1 MFPLCYTTS
10 PAHALADYHAAA
22 GVGRSINLL
31 KSCSQYSS
39 YSCTSSPADP
49 LCLQV
54 WAVVPTNLVEAERK
68 GAKLVQSLAEA
79 DSPSNG
85 TKVLVLSDTTN
96 NGKKKANG
104 HKEAG
109 M

>member
-1 MFPLCYTTS
+1 LQ
-10 PAHALADYHAAA
+10 AWAAA
-22 GVGRSINLL
+22 STHPTHAVSTNLTL
-31 KSCSQYSS
+31 AP
-39 YSCTSSPADP
+39 TLLLTHFAP
-49 LCLQV
+49 LQV

-85 TKVLVLSDTTN
+85 TKDLVLSDTTN

>member
-1 MFPLCYTTS
+1 
-10 PAHALADYHAAA
+10 
-22 GVGRSINLL
+22 
-31 KSCSQYSS
+31 
-39 YSCTSSPADP
+39 
-49 LCLQV
+49 
-54 WAVVPTNLVEAERK
+54 VVPTNLVEAERK

-85 TKVLVLSDTTN
+85 TKDLVLTDTTN
-96 NGKKKANG
+96 DGKKKANG

>member
-1 MFPLCYTTS
+1 MHAW
-10 PAHALADYHAAA
+10 PAAPTYPTHAVSTILTLAPTLQLTDFAH
-22 GVGRSINLL
+22 
-31 KSCSQYSS
+31 
-39 YSCTSSPADP
+39 
-49 LCLQV
+49 LQV

-85 TKVLVLSDTTN
+85 TKDLVLSDTTN
-96 NGKKKANG
+96 NGQKRTNG

>member
-1 MFPLCYTTS
+1 LQAWAVASTYPTHAVSFNHTLAPTLLLTHF
-10 PAHALADYHAAA
+10 AH
-22 GVGRSINLL
+22 
-31 KSCSQYSS
+31 
-39 YSCTSSPADP
+39 
-49 LCLQV
+49 LQV

-85 TKVLVLSDTTN
+85 TKDLVLSDTTN